1 MTFIIKYAN
10 LYIWLGDYMDIKALD
25 RKCIDKQNKIYLS
38 VRTKFLISQLVAIKW
53 LLISIYLSIP
63 WIEDLSVIVS
73 KSIAILIIAGIGYIP
88 GYINSFVVM
97 SLLMDKQPKFKISN
111 PDDDITIFIAC
122 RNEEARI
129 YETLK
134 YISKQEYNGKINVI
148 VIDNGSTDNT
158 YDAAKEAGLKLGMN
172 LHVIKEKNPGKFNA
186 LNKALKYVET
196 DYVITLDAD
205 TLLYKTSVRY
215 IVSRIKSA
223 PNDVCAVAGSVLVR
237 NSRTSFIAKLQ
248 EWDYFLG
255 IASIKRMQGLYQGTL
270 VAQGAFS
277 LYKTNALKLVGGWPD
292 AIGEDIVLTW
302 RFLKNNLRVFY
313 EPNAIAFTDVPESLK
328 HLSRQRSRW
337 ARGMIEALKEVKPWH
352 HPIEFVRYM
361 TGINLVM
368 PFLDLV
374 YTFVWIPGLLLAFFG
389 NFAIVGPMTLLVLP
403 ITLLQNFIIYNFQYL
418 VFENNGL
425 VIRKHGCSFIMY
437 MLFYQILMS
446 PMSVIG
452 YIQEIFYLKRIWK

>member
-1 MTFIIKYAN
+1 
-10 LYIWLGDYMDIKALD
+10 MDIKALG
-25 RKCIDKQNKIYLS
+25 RKSFRKPNKIYIS
-38 VRTKFLISQLVAIKW
+38 VRVKFLISQLIAFTW
-53 LLISIYLSIP
+53 LMISVYLSLP
-63 WIEDLSVIVS
+63 WIEDLSMIVT

-88 GYINSFVVM
+88 GYINSFIVM
-97 SLLMDKQPKFKISN
+97 SLLMDKQPKFKVSN
-111 PDDDITIFIAC
+111 PINDITILIAC
-122 RNEEARI
+122 RNEADRI
-129 YETLK
+129 HETLQ
-134 YISKQEYNGKINVI
+134 YISKQDYAGSINVI
-148 VIDNGSTDNT
+148 VIDNGSTDSTFNMT
-158 YDAAKEAGLKLGMN
+158 KDVGIKLGMK
-172 LHVIKEKNPGKFNA
+172 LQVIKEMNPGKFNA
-186 LNKALKYVET
+186 LNKALKYVTT

-205 TLLYKTSVRY
+205 TLLYKNAVKY

-223 PNDVCAVAGSVLVR
+223 PSDVCAVAGSVLVR

-352 HPIEFVRYM
+352 HPIKFIKYL

-368 PFLDLV
+368 PFLDFT

-403 ITLLQNFIIYNFQYL
+403 LTLLQNYIIFSFQSS
-418 VFENNGL
+418 VFKNRGL
-425 VIRKHGCSFIMY
+425 IIRNHGLSFVIY
-437 MLFYQILMS
+437 TLFYQILMS

-452 YIQEIFYLKRIWK
+452 YVQEAFYLKRIWK